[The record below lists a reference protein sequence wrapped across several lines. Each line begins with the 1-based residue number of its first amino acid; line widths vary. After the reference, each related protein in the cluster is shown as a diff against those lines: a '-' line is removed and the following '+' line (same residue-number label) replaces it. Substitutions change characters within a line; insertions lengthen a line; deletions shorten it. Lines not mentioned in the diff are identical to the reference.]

1 MTKAVLELEDD
12 AAAGGRWRRFRPQLW
27 RFPSHVRRRSIT
39 ILPAASN
46 LALSEFSTT
55 GPVAKIACET
65 ARPLRAGG
73 DIHCL
78 TEIVLS
84 LVKYHREART
94 LVDPDF

>member
-12 AAAGGRWRRFRPQLW
+12 AAARRTVAAVPSPALAVPFPRAAPIDHDTPRGEQLSAL
-27 RFPSHVRRRSIT
+27 R
-39 ILPAASN
+39 ILHHGSR
-46 LALSEFSTT
+46 
-55 GPVAKIACET
+55 CEDRMRDRE
-65 ARPLRAGG
+65 ALRAGG

-94 LVDPDF
+94 VDPDF